1 MAVAVFAFWFLF
13 GAAVV
18 LLVQAYYIFR
28 VLALPALPR
37 EKVGKKYAPATIPQK
52 LLKAVKAEDWKK
64 ERDTLLV
71 ANLASQFLF
80 REWKES
86 ALIRRV
92 SFSKI
97 NKAFRAV
104 LRGPASKV
112 LSKLQIREIDF
123 GNDFVSVNKIAVES
137 VTLHE
142 IWKTIEELDM
152 FCSFEY
158 PGGFSIGIDAELNV
172 GAQASV
178 VIKVNRLAAKGR
190 LQFSRKPYTHW
201 SFALYE
207 EPKVSI
213 TVESSLQ
220 GQNYPQFARAVT
232 GLVRRKLRSKFNLP
246 TYVIAIK
253 PFFLI
258 PELRVLSTHHEK
270 LSQTGTLE
278 ITVVECSR
286 LVLCEGSFQL
296 YCMISLDELEW
307 IDMDE
312 VLGTPWQNISLELF
326 KPVGVAIGVEF
337 RNKTVEGRRREVVY
351 VESLTRNSP
360 LAAGG
365 LMEGDLIAAIEGVR
379 IVDFKQAAKVL
390 SKAGEQVVINVERKK
405 DFKWDKLKALSSSP
419 PPEHE
424 EHTVTQDDKTK
435 ISNKTADLNTNER
448 PEKRGD
454 SAAILMRAKNKGFP
468 IKRTT
473 YVLSNREP
481 VFLESFSFEVK
492 NHYRFINVGV
502 WSKGQIIS
510 QQGVKKPRIDTMLGY
525 TAIPVSHVLEECLKT
540 TEGYHGEVVKL
551 LCPHFTRVPKEF
563 HKYATLSGFDP
574 RHCYGDITLRFLFK
588 GEYKVKGSQL
598 SFERTRDTRDDEPAG
613 PVLAGDQ
620 MRPVGDMKSMAH
632 DFEDVIFKKATTCKF
647 CNNRIWLSRGMR
659 CKVCRMIIHSKCH
672 HKAMQLTL
680 CKQKMWPEEEAE
692 PVGGVHETS
701 TKEEQEMRL
710 LANVVKAQRPAQSPV
725 PKTKAVTTVV
735 QPLPTQ
741 YEDDFFKQL
750 EMTDNASRLEEVL
763 RHLSHRGF
771 GMELFSK
778 AVTAAKHMHSDLKPQ
793 ARMERVRNV
802 YQRVKVSY
810 EAERQRKD
818 KLEEQLTKAPDE
830 ATRQALRPLLEQ
842 CEQRLKGLNL
852 VLLYYASGLKHIYE
866 EHEGSGHSEAPA

>member
-1 MAVAVFAFWFLF
+1 MMVLAAAF
-13 GAAVV
+13 GASFVAGAMFVI
-18 LLVQAYYIFR
+18 LLQFYLMFR
-28 VLALPALPR
+28 VITLPALHR
-37 EKVGKKYAPATIPQK
+37 EKVGKKYIPATVPQK
-52 LLKAVKAEDWKK
+52 LLKAVTNEDWKK

-80 REWKES
+80 REWKDS

-92 SFSKI
+92 FFSKL

-112 LSKLQIREIDF
+112 LSKLQVREIDF

-142 IWKTIEELDM
+142 IWKTIEELDV
-152 FCSFEY
+152 FCNVEY
-158 PGGFSIGIDAELNV
+158 PGGFTIGIDAELNM
-172 GAQASV
+172 GALASV
-178 VIKVNRLAAKGR
+178 VIKVQHLAVKGR

-201 SFALYE
+201 SFACYE
-207 EPKVSI
+207 EPRVSL

-220 GQNYPQFARAVT
+220 GQNYPQLARAVT
-232 GLVRRKLRSKFNLP
+232 GLVRRKLRAKFNLP
-246 TYVIAIK
+246 TYSIMIK

-270 LSQTGTLE
+270 LSQNGTLE

-312 VLGTPWQNISLELF
+312 VLGTPWQNISLELC
-326 KPVGVAIGVEF
+326 KPVGTAVGVEF

-351 VESLTRNSP
+351 VESLARNSP

-365 LMEGDLIAAIEGVR
+365 LQMGDLIATIDGIR

-390 SKAGEQVVINVERKK
+390 SKAGQLVIMNVQRKK
-405 DFKWDKLKALSSSP
+405 DFKWDKKMALSFSTPS
-419 PPEHE
+419 EYE
-424 EHTVTQDDKTK
+424 DHTLTQEDKTK
-435 ISNKTADLNTNER
+435 ISNKTTDFNSSDR
-448 PEKRGD
+448 PEKKGD
-454 SAAILMRAKNKGFP
+454 SAAILIRAKNKGFP

-510 QQGVKKPRIDTMLGY
+510 LQGVKKPRIDTMLGY

-551 LCPHFTRVPKEF
+551 LCPHFTRVPKDF

-588 GEYKVKGSQL
+588 GEYKVKGAQL
-598 SFERTRDTRDDEPAG
+598 SFERTREHKEDELAG
-613 PVLAGDQ
+613 PVVTAVDET
-620 MRPVGDMKSMAH
+620 RPTTPTSAKSLCH
-632 DFEDVIFKKATTCKF
+632 DFEEVILKKATTCKF
-647 CNNRIWLSRGMR
+647 CNTRIWLNRGMR
-659 CKVCRMIIHSKCH
+659 CKVCRMIIHNKCLD
-672 HKAMQLTL
+672 KTMQMTT
-680 CKQKMWPEEEAE
+680 CKQKMWPEEDAE
-692 PVGGVHETS
+692 PVAGS
-701 TKEEQEMRL
+701 T
-710 LANVVKAQRPAQSPV
+710 
-725 PKTKAVTTVV
+725 
-735 QPLPTQ
+735 
-741 YEDDFFKQL
+741 
-750 EMTDNASRLEEVL
+750 
-763 RHLSHRGF
+763 
-771 GMELFSK
+771 
-778 AVTAAKHMHSDLKPQ
+778 
-793 ARMERVRNV
+793 
-802 YQRVKVSY
+802 
-810 EAERQRKD
+810 
-818 KLEEQLTKAPDE
+818 
-830 ATRQALRPLLEQ
+830 
-842 CEQRLKGLNL
+842 
-852 VLLYYASGLKHIYE
+852 
-866 EHEGSGHSEAPA
+866 